1 MIDFSPSSIRI
12 GLIMILGTFWFVLLM
27 DTIFYNEEE
36 ENK

>member
-12 GLIMILGTFWFVLLM
+12 GLIMVLGAFWFVLVM